1 MSHPAWQCKRNV
13 PMTEAVVAVSKAQG
27 EEPRCVL
34 SSVTLNKHCLH
45 GAAPMFSLE
54 SEHTWSTR
62 KSWLFLF
69 GVISHSLTLF
79 LFSSFRL
86 REWERE
92 RGGRLRAWDRRKR
105 KKEGE
110 GKRTRWYTSAKNT
123 SLCHFSTLGMCT
135 HFYGAWPHIFHS
147 GTFTCCGNQWHRI
160 NM

>member
-92 RGGRLRAWDRRKR
+92 RGGRLRAWDR
-105 KKEGE
+105 KKEKERGRRKE
-110 GKRTRWYTSAKNT
+110 NTLIYKCQKHFFVPLLYFRNVHTFLWSLTSHIPFWY
-123 SLCHFSTLGMCT
+123 
-135 HFYGAWPHIFHS
+135 FYMLW
-147 GTFTCCGNQWHRI
+147 
-160 NM
+160 